1 MTVSERMSNAGLVP
15 VVVLE
20 NAADA
25 VPTARA
31 LLAGGVDVMEITF
44 RTAAAEDS
52 IRAVAQ
58 ECDEMVVGAGTVVT
72 LEQCRRA
79 VDAGAQ
85 FIVSPGY
92 DDEVGAW
99 CVEHDVTIV
108 PGCVT
113 PTEIMAAMKRGL
125 SVLKFFPAGVYG
137 GLSAMKALSAP
148 FGSIRFV
155 PTGGVNEK
163 NCGEYSAAPFVHAIG
178 GSWVCTKA
186 DIAAHNFEKITQLCK
201 AARAAILGFE
211 VGHVGVNCKDDAEAQ
226 AVCDKLTDAFSFPAK
241 IGKSSNFSTDAIEV
255 MKGCGRGVNGHIA
268 IRTNKVSM
276 AVAELEK
283 RGYHIIPES
292 VKYKGDRMTLAY
304 LEGDFGG
311 FAVHLVQK

>member
-1 MTVSERMSNAGLVP
+1 
-15 VVVLE
+15 
-20 NAADA
+20 
-25 VPTARA
+25 
-31 LLAGGVDVMEITF
+31 
-44 RTAAAEDS
+44 
-52 IRAVAQ
+52 
-58 ECDEMVVGAGTVVT
+58 
-72 LEQCRRA
+72 
-79 VDAGAQ
+79 
-85 FIVSPGY
+85 
-92 DDEVGAW
+92 
-99 CVEHDVTIV
+99 
-108 PGCVT
+108 
-113 PTEIMAAMKRGL
+113 MAAMKRGL
-125 SVLKFFPAGVYG
+125 SVLKIFPAGVYG
-137 GLSAMKALSAP
+137 WLSAMKALSAP

-241 IGKSSNFSTDAIEV
+241 IGNSSNFSTDAIEV

>member
-1 MTVSERMSNAGLVP
+1 M
-15 VVVLE
+15 
-20 NAADA
+20 
-25 VPTARA
+25 
-31 LLAGGVDVMEITF
+31 
-44 RTAAAEDS
+44 
-52 IRAVAQ
+52 
-58 ECDEMVVGAGTVVT
+58 
-72 LEQCRRA
+72 
-79 VDAGAQ
+79 
-85 FIVSPGY
+85 
-92 DDEVGAW
+92 
-99 CVEHDVTIV
+99 
-108 PGCVT
+108 
-113 PTEIMAAMKRGL
+113 
-125 SVLKFFPAGVYG
+125 
-137 GLSAMKALSAP
+137 
-148 FGSIRFV
+148 

-241 IGKSSNFSTDAIEV
+241 IGNSSNFSTDAIEV

>member
-1 MTVSERMSNAGLVP
+1 MT
-15 VVVLE
+15 
-20 NAADA
+20 
-25 VPTARA
+25 
-31 LLAGGVDVMEITF
+31 
-44 RTAAAEDS
+44 
-52 IRAVAQ
+52 
-58 ECDEMVVGAGTVVT
+58 
-72 LEQCRRA
+72 
-79 VDAGAQ
+79 
-85 FIVSPGY
+85 
-92 DDEVGAW
+92 
-99 CVEHDVTIV
+99 
-108 PGCVT
+108 
-113 PTEIMAAMKRGL
+113 
-125 SVLKFFPAGVYG
+125 
-137 GLSAMKALSAP
+137 
-148 FGSIRFV
+148 
-155 PTGGVNEK
+155 
-163 NCGEYSAAPFVHAIG
+163 
-178 GSWVCTKA
+178 
-186 DIAAHNFEKITQLCK
+186 NFEKITQLCK

-241 IGKSSNFSTDAIEV
+241 IGNSSNFSTDAIEV

>member
-25 VPTARA
+25 VPMARA

-92 DDEVGAW
+92 DDEV
-99 CVEHDVTIV
+99 V
-108 PGCVT
+108 
-113 PTEIMAAMKRGL
+113 AAMKRGL

-241 IGKSSNFSTDAIEV
+241 IGNSSNFSTDAIEV

>member
-92 DDEVGAW
+92 DDEVVAW

-113 PTEIMAAMKRGL
+113 PTEIMH
-125 SVLKFFPAGVYG
+125 
-137 GLSAMKALSAP
+137 ALSL
-148 FGSIRFV
+148 GLTRS
-155 PTGGVNEK
+155 G
-163 NCGEYSAAPFVHAIG
+163 
-178 GSWVCTKA
+178 TKLLP
-186 DIAAHNFEKITQLCK
+186 IC
-201 AARAAILGFE
+201 
-211 VGHVGVNCKDDAEAQ
+211 
-226 AVCDKLTDAFSFPAK
+226 SFPSPLADSE
-241 IGKSSNFSTDAIEV
+241 IV
-255 MKGCGRGVNGHIA
+255 CGGAMNG
-268 IRTNKVSM
+268 RSCQ
-276 AVAELEK
+276 
-283 RGYHIIPES
+283 
-292 VKYKGDRMTLAY
+292 GDR
-304 LEGDFGG
+304 
-311 FAVHLVQK
+311 

>member
-1 MTVSERMSNAGLVP
+1 MTVSERMSNAGIVP

-31 LLAGGVDVMEITF
+31 LMAGKVDVMEITF
-44 RTAAAEDS
+44 RTDAAEDS
-52 IRAVAQ
+52 IRAVAEQ
-58 ECDEMVVGAGTVVT
+58 CEGMVVGAGTVVN
-72 LEQCRRA
+72 LEQCKRA
-79 VDAGAQ
+79 VAAGAQ

-92 DDEVGAW
+92 DEEVVAW
-99 CVEHDVTIV
+99 CVENQVTVV

-113 PTEIMAAMKRGL
+113 PTEIMAAMKHGL
-125 SVLKFFPAGVYG
+125 KVLKFFPASVYG

-148 FGSIRFV
+148 FGSVRFV

-163 NCGEYSAAPFVHAIG
+163 NCGEYSSAPFIHAIG
-178 GSWVCTKA
+178 GSWVCTKQ
-186 DIAAHNFEKITQLCK
+186 DIAAHNFEKITQLCL

-211 VGHVGVNCKDDAEAQ
+211 VAHIGVNCSDEAQ
-226 AVCDKLTDAFSFPAK
+226 AQSVCGRLTEAFGFPAK
-241 IGKSSNFSTDAIEV
+241 VGSSSIFSSDAIEV
-255 MKGCGRGVNGHIA
+255 MKSCGRGVNGHIA

-276 AVAELEK
+276 AVAELES
-283 RGYHIIPES
+283 RGFHAVPETIRC
-292 VKYKGDRMTLAY
+292 KGDRMTVAY

-311 FAVHLVQK
+311 FAVHLVQR

>member
-52 IRAVAQ
+52 IRAVAE
-58 ECDEMVVGAGTVVT
+58 ECGEMVVGAGTVVT

-92 DDEVGAW
+92 DDEVVAW

-137 GLSAMKALSAP
+137 GLSAMKALS
-148 FGSIRFV
+148 
-155 PTGGVNEK
+155 
-163 NCGEYSAAPFVHAIG
+163 APFVHAIG

-241 IGKSSNFSTDAIEV
+241 IGNSSNFSTDAIEV

>member
-92 DDEVGAW
+92 DDEVVAW

-137 GLSAMKALSAP
+137 GLSA
-148 FGSIRFV
+148 
-155 PTGGVNEK
+155 
-163 NCGEYSAAPFVHAIG
+163 
-178 GSWVCTKA
+178 
-186 DIAAHNFEKITQLCK
+186 
-201 AARAAILGFE
+201 
-211 VGHVGVNCKDDAEAQ
+211 
-226 AVCDKLTDAFSFPAK
+226 
-241 IGKSSNFSTDAIEV
+241 